1 MNRKI
6 FSKIAIVLV
15 VSSFTLAFTIGKDK
29 LHKRDFTVS
38 VIDGKKPKAI
48 PDEISFKDGKVYAG
62 DAVGCAKLGA
72 CTWIKYEMVKDSTYT
87 EEGEEREYIE
97 ILATSEFEGGE
108 LFEFKCVVDNFEIE
122 GTMKITKKGKD
133 KKTATFSGKEKVKK
147 DKKKDKKEKDEK

>member
-6 FSKIAIVLV
+6 FSKIAAVLV
-15 VSSFTLAFTIGKDK
+15 VSSLAFAFTIGKDR

-38 VIDGKKPKAI
+38 VIDGKKPKPIA
-48 PDEISFKDGKVYAG
+48 DEISFKDGKVFCG
-62 DAVGCAKLGA
+62 DFADQKLGIG
-72 CTWIKYEMVKDSTYT
+72 TWIKYELVKDSTYT

-97 ILATSEFEGGE
+97 VLATTE
-108 LFEFKCVVDNFEIE
+108 LAKEEIFEFKGVVDNFEVT
-122 GTMKITKKGKD
+122 GSMRITKKGKD